1 MHLGVICR
9 RPAIGYSGMVQVACG
24 SFRIFLVSHPGFR
37 LRSSVYSP
45 LRSVTSPPV
54 QARFGS
60 SAGWRS
66 PWTMMFSARQA
77 PFTISAAVAMA
88 LQPILLTLSKGPQGF
103 FEYSVGSATLFCEV
117 LKLLFSAA
125 GLCVLLV
132 RQPELRG
139 SVLSNRPWREFGQ
152 FLVPSVIYFVNNN
165 LVFVILQALDPS
177 TFQLV
182 SQTKTIFTGVLF
194 RVMLKRR
201 LTIFQWIAL
210 FFLGCGTACSQIP
223 QGKEDRRAQGTEL
236 SRQADE
242 PGVHMG
248 IETLKFAA
256 IVGVLITLFTS
267 LLSSLAGVY
276 NELLLKGRVTA
287 PLHWQNMQMYIHG
300 VWLNFA
306 FMMIY
311 DGAVI
316 RSTGVFHGYTWVAW
330 AAIICNA
337 SVGITVSAVLKY
349 CDNIARV
356 YAHSIAMLVVMLVSV
371 PLFGLDLTAQLIIA
385 LLLVTAS
392 TLQYNVPIEYDSKFD
407 QIEEEAPKTV

>member
-1 MHLGVICR
+1 
-9 RPAIGYSGMVQVACG
+9 
-24 SFRIFLVSHPGFR
+24 
-37 LRSSVYSP
+37 
-45 LRSVTSPPV
+45 
-54 QARFGS
+54 
-60 SAGWRS
+60 
-66 PWTMMFSARQA
+66 MMFSARQA

-88 LQPILLTLSKGPQGF
+88 LQPILLTLSKGPKGF
-103 FEYSVGSATLFCEV
+103 FEYSVGSATLACEI
-117 LKLLFSAA
+117 LKLLFSAV

-132 RQPELRG
+132 RQPELKG

-182 SQTKTIFTGVLF
+182 SQTKTIFTGILF
-194 RVMLKRR
+194 RFMLKRR
-201 LTIFQWIAL
+201 LTIFQWTAL

-223 QGKEDRRAQGTEL
+223 EAKAEDAHHLVTQL
-236 SRQADE
+236 SSQTA
-242 PGVHMG
+242 
-248 IETLKFAA
+248 ETGHVGGLGDLRFPAM
-256 IVGVLITLFTS
+256 VGVLITLFTAV
-267 LLSSLAGVY
+267 LSSLAGVY

-306 FMMIY
+306 FMMMY

-316 RSTGVFHGYTWVAW
+316 RSSGVFHGYTWVTW
-330 AAIICNA
+330 AAILCNA

-371 PLFGLDLTAQLIIA
+371 PLFGLALTAQLIIA

-392 TLQYNVPIEYDSKFD
+392 TLQYNIPMEYDSKFD
-407 QIEEEAPKTV
+407 QIEQVAPKTV

>member
-1 MHLGVICR
+1 MHN
-9 RPAIGYSGMVQVACG
+9 
-24 SFRIFLVSHPGFR
+24 
-37 LRSSVYSP
+37 
-45 LRSVTSPPV
+45 
-54 QARFGS
+54 
-60 SAGWRS
+60 
-66 PWTMMFSARQA
+66 MMFSARQA

-88 LQPILLTLSKGPQGF
+88 LQPILLTLSKGPKGF
-103 FEYSVGSATLFCEV
+103 FEYSVGSATLACEI
-117 LKLLFSAA
+117 LKLLFSAV

-132 RQPELRG
+132 RQPELKG

-182 SQTKTIFTGVLF
+182 SQTKTIFTGILF
-194 RVMLKRR
+194 RFMLKRR
-201 LTIFQWIAL
+201 LTIFQWMAL

-223 QGKEDRRAQGTEL
+223 EGKAEDGHRLVTQL
-236 SRQADE
+236 SKQTA
-242 PGVHMG
+242 
-248 IETLKFAA
+248 ETGHVGGMEALAVPAA
-256 IVGVLITLFTS
+256 VGVLITLFTAA
-267 LLSSLAGVY
+267 LSSLAGVY

-316 RSTGVFHGYTWVAW
+316 RESGVFHGYTWVTW
-330 AAIICNA
+330 AAIVCNA

-371 PLFGLDLTAQLIIA
+371 PLFGLALTAQLVIA

-392 TLQYNVPIEYDSKFD
+392 TLQYNVPKDYDSKFD
-407 QIEEEAPKTV
+407 QIEVEPPKTV

>member
-1 MHLGVICR
+1 
-9 RPAIGYSGMVQVACG
+9 
-24 SFRIFLVSHPGFR
+24 
-37 LRSSVYSP
+37 
-45 LRSVTSPPV
+45 
-54 QARFGS
+54 
-60 SAGWRS
+60 
-66 PWTMMFSARQA
+66 MMFSARQA
-77 PFTISAAVAMA
+77 PFTVSAAVAMA

-103 FEYSVGSATLFCEV
+103 FEYSVGSATLACEV

-152 FLVPSVIYFVNNN
+152 FFVPSLIYFVNNN

-194 RVMLKRR
+194 RIMLKRR

-223 QGKEDRRAQGTEL
+223 QGKAEDGHLQGTQF
-236 SRQADE
+236 RQQAGE
-242 PGVHMG
+242 PGGHMG
-248 IETLKFAA
+248 LESLRFPA
-256 IVGVLITLFTS
+256 IVGVLITLFTAA
-267 LLSSLAGVY
+267 LSSLAGVY

-306 FMMIY
+306 FMMMY

-316 RSTGVFHGYTWVAW
+316 RSTGVFHGYTWVTW

-385 LLLVTAS
+385 LLLVIAS
-392 TLQYNVPIEYDSKFD
+392 TLQYNIPIEYDAKFD

>member
-1 MHLGVICR
+1 
-9 RPAIGYSGMVQVACG
+9 
-24 SFRIFLVSHPGFR
+24 
-37 LRSSVYSP
+37 
-45 LRSVTSPPV
+45 
-54 QARFGS
+54 
-60 SAGWRS
+60 
-66 PWTMMFSARQA
+66 MMFSARQA

-103 FEYSVGSATLFCEV
+103 FEYSVGSATLACEI
-117 LKLLFSAA
+117 LKLLFSAV

-132 RQPELRG
+132 RQPELKG

-152 FLVPSVIYFVNNN
+152 FFVPSAIYFVNNN

-182 SQTKTIFTGVLF
+182 SQTKTIFTGLLF
-194 RVMLKRR
+194 RFMLKRR
-201 LTIFQWIAL
+201 LTIFQWMAL

-223 QGKEDRRAQGTEL
+223 EGNAEHLVTKLSKQAAETGHVGGLEDLRFPA
-236 SRQADE
+236 
-242 PGVHMG
+242 V
-248 IETLKFAA
+248 
-256 IVGVLITLFTS
+256 VGVLITLFTAA
-267 LLSSLAGVY
+267 LSSLAGVY

-306 FMMIY
+306 FMMVY

-316 RSTGVFHGYTWVAW
+316 RSSGVFHGYTWVTW

-392 TLQYNVPIEYDSKFD
+392 TLQYNVPKDYDSKFD
-407 QIEEEAPKTV
+407 LIEEEAPKTV

>member
-1 MHLGVICR
+1 
-9 RPAIGYSGMVQVACG
+9 
-24 SFRIFLVSHPGFR
+24 
-37 LRSSVYSP
+37 
-45 LRSVTSPPV
+45 
-54 QARFGS
+54 
-60 SAGWRS
+60 
-66 PWTMMFSARQA
+66 MMFSARQA

-103 FEYSVGSATLFCEV
+103 FEYSVGSATLACEI
-117 LKLLFSAA
+117 LKLLFSAV
-125 GLCVLLV
+125 GLCVLLA
-132 RQPELRG
+132 RQPELKG

-152 FLVPSVIYFVNNN
+152 FFVPSLIYFVNNN

-182 SQTKTIFTGVLF
+182 SQTKTIFTGLLF
-194 RVMLKRR
+194 RFMLKRR
-201 LTIFQWIAL
+201 LTIFQWMAL

-223 QGKEDRRAQGTEL
+223 EGNADHLVTKLIKQAAETGHAGGLEDLRFPA
-236 SRQADE
+236 
-242 PGVHMG
+242 V
-248 IETLKFAA
+248 
-256 IVGVLITLFTS
+256 VGVLITLFTAA
-267 LLSSLAGVY
+267 LSSLAGVY

-306 FMMIY
+306 FMMVY

-316 RSTGVFHGYTWVAW
+316 RSSGVFHGYTWVTW

-392 TLQYNVPIEYDSKFD
+392 TLQYNIPQDYDSKFD
-407 QIEEEAPKTV
+407 LIEEEAPNPKTV

>member
-1 MHLGVICR
+1 
-9 RPAIGYSGMVQVACG
+9 
-24 SFRIFLVSHPGFR
+24 
-37 LRSSVYSP
+37 
-45 LRSVTSPPV
+45 
-54 QARFGS
+54 
-60 SAGWRS
+60 
-66 PWTMMFSARQA
+66 MMFSARQA

-88 LQPILLTLSKGPQGF
+88 LQPILLTLSKGPKGF
-103 FEYSVGSATLFCEV
+103 FEYSVGSATLACEI
-117 LKLLFSAA
+117 LKLLFSAV

-132 RQPELRG
+132 RQPELKG

-182 SQTKTIFTGVLF
+182 SQTKTIFTGILF
-194 RVMLKRR
+194 RFMLKRR
-201 LTIFQWIAL
+201 LTIFQWMAL

-223 QGKEDRRAQGTEL
+223 EGKAEDGHRLVTQL
-236 SRQADE
+236 SKQTA
-242 PGVHMG
+242 
-248 IETLKFAA
+248 ETGHVGGMEALAVPAA
-256 IVGVLITLFTS
+256 VGVLITLFTAA
-267 LLSSLAGVY
+267 LSSLAGVY

-316 RSTGVFHGYTWVAW
+316 RESGVFHGYTWVTW
-330 AAIICNA
+330 AAIVCNA

-371 PLFGLDLTAQLIIA
+371 PLFGLALTAQLVIA

-392 TLQYNVPIEYDSKFD
+392 TLQYNVPKDYDSKFD
-407 QIEEEAPKTV
+407 QIEVEPPKTV

>member
-1 MHLGVICR
+1 
-9 RPAIGYSGMVQVACG
+9 
-24 SFRIFLVSHPGFR
+24 
-37 LRSSVYSP
+37 
-45 LRSVTSPPV
+45 
-54 QARFGS
+54 
-60 SAGWRS
+60 
-66 PWTMMFSARQA
+66 MMFSARQA

-103 FEYSVGSATLFCEV
+103 FEYSVGSATLACEI
-117 LKLLFSAA
+117 LKLLFSAV

-132 RQPELRG
+132 RQPELKG

-152 FLVPSVIYFVNNN
+152 FFVPSAIYFVNNN

-182 SQTKTIFTGVLF
+182 SQTKTIFTGLLF
-194 RVMLKRR
+194 RFMLKRR
-201 LTIFQWIAL
+201 LNIFQWVAL

-223 QGKEDRRAQGTEL
+223 EAEAVRHSGVEL
-236 SRQADE
+236 VREAPQVTGMNE
-242 PGVHMG
+242 
-248 IETLKFAA
+248 LKFPAY
-256 IVGVLITLFTS
+256 VGVLFTLLTAV
-267 LLSSLAGVY
+267 LSSLAGVY

-306 FMMIY
+306 FMMVY

-316 RSTGVFHGYTWVAW
+316 RSSGVFHGYTWVTW
-330 AAIICNA
+330 AAIVCNA

-371 PLFGLDLTAQLIIA
+371 LLFGLDLTAQLIIA

-392 TLQYNVPIEYDSKFD
+392 TLQYNVPKDYDSKFD
-407 QIEEEAPKTV
+407 LIEEEAPKTV

>member
-1 MHLGVICR
+1 
-9 RPAIGYSGMVQVACG
+9 
-24 SFRIFLVSHPGFR
+24 
-37 LRSSVYSP
+37 
-45 LRSVTSPPV
+45 
-54 QARFGS
+54 
-60 SAGWRS
+60 
-66 PWTMMFSARQA
+66 MMFSARQA

-103 FEYSVGSATLFCEV
+103 FEYSVGSATLGCEI
-117 LKLLFSAA
+117 LKLLFSAV

-132 RQPELRG
+132 RQPELKG

-152 FLVPSVIYFVNNN
+152 FFVPSVIYFVNNN

-182 SQTKTIFTGVLF
+182 SQTKTIFTGLLF
-194 RVMLKRR
+194 RFMLKRR
-201 LTIFQWIAL
+201 LTIFQWTAL

-223 QGKEDRRAQGTEL
+223 EGKVEDAHHLVTLL
-236 SRQADE
+236 SSQTA
-242 PGVHMG
+242 
-248 IETLKFAA
+248 ETGHVGLSDLRFPA
-256 IVGVLITLFTS
+256 IVGVLITLFTAI
-267 LLSSLAGVY
+267 LSSLAGVY

-306 FMMIY
+306 FMMMY
-311 DGAVI
+311 DGAII
-316 RSTGVFHGYTWVAW
+316 RSNGVFHGYTWVTW

>member
-1 MHLGVICR
+1 
-9 RPAIGYSGMVQVACG
+9 
-24 SFRIFLVSHPGFR
+24 
-37 LRSSVYSP
+37 
-45 LRSVTSPPV
+45 
-54 QARFGS
+54 
-60 SAGWRS
+60 
-66 PWTMMFSARQA
+66 MMFSARQA

-139 SVLSNRPWREFGQ
+139 SVLSNRPWREFVQ

-223 QGKEDRRAQGTEL
+223 QGKEDRGAQGTEL
-236 SRQADE
+236 SRQAVE
-242 PGVHMG
+242 LGGHMG
-248 IETLKFAA
+248 IETLRFAA
-256 IVGVLITLFTS
+256 VVGVLITLFTAV
-267 LLSSLAGVY
+267 LSSLAGVY

-316 RSTGVFHGYTWVAW
+316 RSTGVFHGYTWVTW